1 MGSRKVRKRLALIF
15 LFVCGT
21 AVLVTAYLIVKP
33 QRDATRLLQVLEQVQ
48 IGHTRIKDIAPALR
62 SAGAVAGVKGGNCEA
77 DLNGPLRTKAL
88 HPTESNGGSPLP
100 AELQRVCGYS
110 LSVDNKF
117 LHRLR
122 LAPLT
127 NIAVAI
133 DATDGTVDQIILF
146 YATGEFGNIGLVHFI
161 QSIAGKATA
170 CGLDTCVWRSYGS
183 DGVVVKIRIQVAA
196 DAPSTERNRLLS
208 INTHCLS
215 KIGGCKNASE
225 LLPISE
231 RD

>member
-1 MGSRKVRKRLALIF
+1 MGSTKVSKRLALIF

-21 AVLVTAYLIVKP
+21 AVLVTVYLIVKP
-33 QRDATRLLQVLEQVQ
+33 QRDATRLLQVLEHVQ
-48 IGHTRIKDIAPALR
+48 IGHTRIEEIAPALR
-62 SAGAVAGVKGGNCEA
+62 GAGAVAGVRDGTCEA
-77 DLNGPLRTKAL
+77 DLSGSLRSKAL
-88 HPTESNGGSPLP
+88 HPTESNGGSPSP
-100 AELQRVCGYS
+100 AGLQRACGYS

-127 NIAVAI
+127 NIAVTI

-170 CGLDTCVWRSYGS
+170 CGQDTCVWRSHGS
-183 DGVVVKIRIQVAA
+183 DGAVVKIRIQVSA
-196 DAPSTERNRLLS
+196 DAPAVERNRLLS

-215 KIGGCKNASE
+215 KIGGCKNAGE
-225 LLPISE
+225 LLPSSE
-231 RD
+231 

>member
-1 MGSRKVRKRLALIF
+1 MLKRVLLTLVVI
-15 LFVCGT
+15 CGL
-21 AVLVTAYLIVKP
+21 AVLVMAYLIVRP
-33 QRDATRLLQVLEQVQ
+33 QRDAARFIRILELVQV
-48 IGHTRIKDIAPALR
+48 GHTRIEDIAPALR
-62 SAGAVAGVKGGNCEA
+62 SAGAVAGVKGGKCEA
-77 DLNGPLRTKAL
+77 DLTGPMPTKAL

-127 NIAVAI
+127 DIAVAI

-183 DGVVVKIRIQVAA
+183 DGAVVKIRIQIAA
-196 DAPSTERNRLLS
+196 DAPSAERNRLLS
-208 INTHCLS
+208 INTQCFS

-225 LLPISE
+225 LLPIG
-231 RD
+231 D